1 MVKNL
6 AQIFLSLLIAWIIS
20 YGIVFAQPFCC
31 GTISDR
37 CISASKRI
45 KTDATLSI
53 KCRASVSHNRV
64 GTQPSIITSELSP
77 KKVNANSSCCEN
89 EPCNGFNLTT
99 CYYSPS
105 LQGPIL
111 QVKELGSFHVSTGFQ
126 NTLTR
131 ESLSI
136 RLQPASIYILNRTI
150 IR

>member
-6 AQIFLSLLIAWIIS
+6 AQIFLALLIAWIIS

-31 GTISDR
+31 GIISDR
-37 CISASKRI
+37 CISVSKRI

-53 KCRASVSHNRV
+53 KCRASVSHNRGV
-64 GTQPSIITSELSP
+64 TQPSTITSELSP
-77 KKVNANSSCCEN
+77 KKVKAKSSCCET
-89 EPCNGFNLTT
+89 EPCDGFNLTP
-99 CYYSPS
+99 CYNYSS

-111 QVKELGSFHVSTGFQ
+111 QVKELGSFYVSTGFQ